1 MDTLTC
7 KKGCIPILSFKVS
20 VKKIKGAFHKNVRVN
35 EVLRPVYNTVTVKVY
50 HCANDEGPFDRQIGF
65 RTHSVCQCKFD
76 GDCDGDGNGTCKRT
90 FNVEWHKVVGNGAN
104 PVSSSSSSHFFTHY
118 IILLLL
124 LTFFKSCSYYKPDT
138 LNIFMN
144 GVGRF
149 MVSMVTRCHGYCGCY
164 ATNCTL
170 FL

>member
-1 MDTLTC
+1 MWT
-7 KKGCIPILSFKVS
+7 
-20 VKKIKGAFHKNVRVN
+20 VRVN
-35 EVLRPVYNTVTVKVY
+35 EVLRSVHTYCFCPHLCQIYT
-50 HCANDEGPFDRQIGF
+50 DRQNGFWTQSVKWSITIGTMLNF
-65 RTHSVCQCKFD
+65 DADFD
-76 GDCDGDGNGTCKRT
+76 GHGHGDGTCKQA

-170 FL
+170 FLWRHFSSQPSMQCI